1 MATCPQVGTSL
12 PLWGSA
18 PGSVQGWTLTSFTR
32 LPPPA
37 TASSRLTTSLVP
49 AFRPASGGPSS
60 RPASRI
66 SRTTWLLLPH
76 SHEEIPVLARVAA
89 AVNDQGPDA
98 YAMLQ
103 AAAHLHGVRGLP
115 RELDVVD
122 VGLPPGCSRHAPHPD
137 APIGPVRLHVP
148 AIDPRDITE
157 ARGVRCTTPVRTM
170 GDLLLTLPREDA
182 VSMLDAELHAGRLT
196 PEALKRLIAA
206 LASRRGCRDGR
217 L

>member
-1 MATCPQVGTSL
+1 MGLRSRQR
-12 PLWGSA
+12 
-18 PGSVQGWTLTSFTR
+18 PGVDVDL
-32 LPPPA
+32 LYA
-37 TASSRLTTSLVP
+37 TAASRHGVITADHLARAGIPPSLRRALV
-49 AFRPASGGPSS
+49 ASGEL
-60 RPASRI
+60 SRI